1 MKKDYLYWG
10 IFFVLFIIFFKVLEG
25 LWEYIDL
32 FKGITDLLSRLIIT
46 VVSFIISIIIT
57 EKISVIIKK
66 K

>member
-10 IFFVLFIIFFKVLEG
+10 IFFVLFIINFKVLEV

-32 FKGITDLLSRLIIT
+32 FKVITEFASRLIIT

-57 EKISVIIKK
+57 EKVNAIIKK